1 MPTASRW
8 RFDTQSVAYGTLT
21 SGNVV
26 CSRRCWVKMLPLMI
40 MMMMMIII
48 MMMMMMML
56 VLVLADDEDDIY
68 FV

>member
-26 CSRRCWVKMLPLMI
+26 CSRRCWVKMLLLMI
-40 MMMMMIII
+40 MMMMMMI
-48 MMMMMMML
+48 MMMMML